1 MIARKLRHK
10 PGIRGVLLVA
20 SGIAALSVL
29 VACETTDFAVEGD
42 GGDGV
47 STSEVTGEAENR
59 ISWGMYTPFYDQGDH
74 LKSLV
79 TEDREFDN
87 AAKLY
92 LEQKE
97 YFTANRDKHRE
108 TLNRLAEALNETE
121 NPPLQ
126 KAIRRLNAIKWPA
139 PVGEWSGIQKTII
152 SAEST
157 LESYPSH
164 DMLKEEEFRSPKAKR
179 LNRVL
184 KALKRDIRNDAKTQF
199 TLYDHFGEGSFFA
212 IYPELLAPVAFMERH
227 YLAIAPKLDAAETKD
242 LKVFAANYD
251 KSIVGEKR
259 WERLGDTFIAAHLR
273 EGGKSNEPDLVDV
286 LGAVRAAKAA
296 GFEPKKVPGLK
307 IGFIEVT
314 SKTLLKHGQIEFPAT
329 VDVDLPVEAAKAELD
344 DALTNP
350 TAQSADYLIIFDV
363 ALAKAKRRVTGV
375 KKIPS
380 KLLVGHKTEPNPEYN
395 MVQNEVNNARLKV
408 QQAAMRKASVDAQ
421 YCQGIGCLGK
431 AIGQIAAGVA
441 QGSAQRELEETM
453 AKLGYTPMTLEK
465 PVYRKYNYQKASVKA
480 SKLMTV
486 HYYVIDRRKNTYFKS
501 TFDVSEIKAFEVAY
515 QIHEDDQDKSSH
527 LSSADTE
534 EDVVEWEEAASSI
547 KLSQLIDHYVANAGQ
562 SQKLPSL
569 TALRKEMLEDKNMA
583 LAKYEANTFSA
594 RPLNDPRFDSVVV
607 IYTGEGSLGSGFFV
621 KPDTVLTNW
630 HVVEDKKFVELKMYD
645 GQETF
650 GKTMVTDVRL
660 DLALIK
666 VQRRGN
672 PVQLYTGKTLDLGA
686 TVEAIGHP
694 KGLEFSI
701 TRGVISALRSD
712 ESFASIRTVGGDAV
726 LLIQTDAPINKGNS
740 GGPLFLG
747 DKVIGVNSQG
757 FKKNLSEGLN
767 FAIHYSEVLNFL
779 KENLPGFVVRAR

>member
-1 MIARKLRHK
+1 M
-10 PGIRGVLLVA
+10 LLVA

-29 VACETTDFAVEGD
+29 VACETTDLAVED
-42 GGDGV
+42 DSV
-47 STSEVTGEAENR
+47 STSEVTAEGEKR

-79 TEDREFDN
+79 TEDREFDD

-97 YFTANRDKHRE
+97 YFTANRDKYRD
-108 TLNRLAEALNETE
+108 TLNKLAEALNETE

-126 KAIRRLNAIKWPA
+126 EALRRLNAIKWTA
-139 PVGEWSGIQKTII
+139 PVREWPGIQKTIN

-157 LESYPSH
+157 LESYPGH
-164 DMLKEEEFRSPKAKR
+164 DLLKEEEFRSPKAKR
-179 LNRVL
+179 LERKL
-184 KALKRDIRNDAKTQF
+184 KALKREIRNDAKPQF

-212 IYPELLAPVAFMERH
+212 IYPVLLEPVAFMKRH
-227 YLAIAPKLDAAETKD
+227 YPDISPKLDAADTKD
-242 LKVFAANYD
+242 LKAFAGNYD
-251 KSIVGEKR
+251 ESVLGEKR
-259 WERLGDTFIAAHLR
+259 WEQLGNTFLAAHLR
-273 EGGKSNEPDLVDV
+273 EGGKTNEPDLVEI
-286 LGAVRAAKAA
+286 LGAVSAAKTA

-307 IGFIEVT
+307 IAFIEVT

-329 VDVDLPVEAAKAELD
+329 VDLDLPVEAAKAELD

-350 TAQSADYLIIFDV
+350 TAQSADYLIVFDV
-363 ALAKAKRRVTGV
+363 ALAKAKRRVTGI
-375 KKIPS
+375 KKIRS
-380 KLLVGHKTEPNPEYN
+380 KVLVGYKTEPNPQYN
-395 MVQNEVNNARLKV
+395 IVQNEINNAQLKV
-408 QQAAMRKASVDAQ
+408 QQAAMSQVSADAQ

-431 AIGQIAAGVA
+431 ALGQIAATMKRKEA
-441 QGSAQRELEETM
+441 QNELDATM
-453 AKLGYTPMTLEK
+453 VTLSNTPMTLEK
-465 PVYRKYNYQKASVKA
+465 PVYRKYHYQKASVKA

-486 HYYVIDRRKNTYFKS
+486 HYYVIDRRRNTYFKS
-501 TFDVSEIKAFEVAY
+501 TFDVSEKKAFEVAY
-515 QIHEDDQDKSSH
+515 QIEEDDPDRRSH
-527 LSSADTE
+527 LSNADTE

-569 TALRKEMLEDKNMA
+569 TALRKEMLEDKNIA

-672 PVQLYTGKTLDLGA
+672 PVQFYTGKTLDLGA

-712 ESFASIRTVGGDAV
+712 DSFASIRSVGGDAV
-726 LLIQTDAPINKGNS
+726 LLIQTDAPINPGNS

-747 DKVIGVNSQG
+747 DEVIGVNSQG
-757 FKKNLSEGLN
+757 IKKDIAEGLN

-779 KENLPGFVVRAR
+779 RENLPGFVVRAR